1 MILDTLWKA
10 KEKNQCMYELTVIIL
25 KSWKTG
31 ILQKIADLKLDTI
44 EKCYV
49 NKLTLEKPLI
59 NSPYQTPLKQKCIKT
74 LINMQQDI

>member
-1 MILDTLWKA
+1 
-10 KEKNQCMYELTVIIL
+10 MYELTVIIL

-49 NKLTLEKPLI
+49 NKFDI
-59 NSPYQTPLKQKCIKT
+59 GKT
-74 LINMQQDI
+74 LDKFAILDTLKTKMHQNSYKYATRYIKKYKYVNI